1 MPITVTPVF
10 PDRTLGPALFEPA
23 ADQFYRDIVT
33 AVPQMN
39 SLEVNVNAKE
49 VSAASAASVASI
61 KAGSAVT
68 SAAQA
73 LSSSSQ
79 AAAAALSAV
88 GAAPMWVSG
97 TAYAAGQTVWSPI
110 SFRTYRRK
118 TTGAGTTDP
127 SIDNSKWSDIFVLR
141 REPTPTVKT
150 AASWDEVSDS
160 YTIPQCPTPQ
170 FGCSWNEANDF
181 YSPIIYSY

>member
-49 VSAASAASVASI
+49 
-61 KAGSAVT
+61 GSAVT